1 MADAV
6 AEPVI
11 KIVFEAVIENPIP
24 GGKPVIVAPIALPPN
39 WYSIGAKTEVTTP
52 RGLI

>member
-1 MADAV
+1 MTVGEAIDVADAV

-11 KIVFEAVIENPIP
+11 KIVFEAVLENPIP

-39 WYSIGAKTEVTTP
+39 
-52 RGLI
+52 